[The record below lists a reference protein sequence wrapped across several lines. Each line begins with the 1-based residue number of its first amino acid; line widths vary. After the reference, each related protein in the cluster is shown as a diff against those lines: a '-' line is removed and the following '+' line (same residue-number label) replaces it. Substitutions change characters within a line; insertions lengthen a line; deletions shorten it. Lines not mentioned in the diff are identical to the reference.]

1 MTDQLACILT
11 FYSLSL
17 ALFSIAWFLC
27 FWGCGCVYHTH
38 SVSSDEASN
47 ARGQRLVIKGLAVH
61 AAALGETWSWGRV
74 EAEDCLQL
82 RIAQD
87 CLCLHVFCEYN
98 WGHIVSRRAI
108 PPSNKR

>member
-1 MTDQLACILT
+1 MCWQCLMVHVPYYLGVYQLACILT

-47 ARGQRLVIKGLAVH
+47 AMVKGWSLRGWPYMLLPLVKPGA
-61 AAALGETWSWGRV
+61 G
-74 EAEDCLQL
+74 AEWKQKT
-82 RIAQD
+82 A
-87 CLCLHVFCEYN
+87 
-98 WGHIVSRRAI
+98 
-108 PPSNKR
+108 SN